1 MKACGFST
9 LFYHVQVLGGERD
22 VLIWIKQLWKS
33 PRIQNHMI
41 NLIALHPQQNPQPSC
56 LKQARR
62 VEFQKELLWWI
73 RMIYSIFLYHKFIF
87 YLYVVTTYILKHGC
101 V

>member
-1 MKACGFST
+1 MKARGFST

-41 NLIALHPQQNPQPSC
+41 NLIALHPQQTPPNHP
-56 LKQARR
+56 A
-62 VEFQKELLWWI
+62 
-73 RMIYSIFLYHKFIF
+73 
-87 YLYVVTTYILKHGC
+87 
-101 V
+101 

>member
-41 NLIALHPQQNPQPSC
+41 NLIALTLSKTPNHP
-56 LKQARR
+56 A
-62 VEFQKELLWWI
+62 
-73 RMIYSIFLYHKFIF
+73 
-87 YLYVVTTYILKHGC
+87 
-101 V
+101 